1 MEINK
6 KQEKQK
12 KSALQQAREKELD
25 TTDEER
31 IDNRDQNDST
41 KDWDAE
47 ENRSGRHK

>member
-12 KSALQQAREKELD
+12 KSALQQARQKELD